1 MARTA
6 QRDVMR
12 DLNRRLVGDREK
24 VVAPHAAAE
33 RHGEVSRPSNVRGME
48 AEEYAERLYQDG
60 VAKGWIR

>member
-1 MARTA
+1 MARTT

-24 VVAPHAAAE
+24 VVAPDAAAE
-33 RHGEVSRPSNVRGME
+33 RHGEVSRPSNVFGMAPE
-48 AEEYAERLYQDG
+48 DYTERLYQDG